1 VDRFDVIVIGGG
13 VAGLATAIALRS
25 EGYSV
30 AVIERQLNNR
40 AQIGEIFV
48 PEVRLPLTTLDLW
61 DDFLALGCAQAAAR
75 LSVWGSD
82 RLDQADY
89 VFNAYGNGWLVVRP
103 SFDRMLSRVVVDRGV
118 KLFAKARLQRV
129 SREDN
134 RTWRLT
140 LSCGGMSR
148 VVCSPFAVAAT
159 GRASSVL
166 RQADETRRTYDRL
179 VAIVARVGR
188 PASWHLDDHR
198 PLIEATADGWWF
210 SLLFPDG
217 EVHLAIMTDSDLART
232 AIRRAGSRPAM
243 LHALLHR
250 ASHTRER
257 LDDRLDLL
265 GPPQVVAANT
275 YINDRIVEDAKL
287 FVGDAALAIDPLAG
301 QGSFAALDA
310 GIRAAEAVGEY
321 FRAGIQ
327 PLYDYSREERRRFER
342 YLADRTAYYRL
353 EQRWPHSPFWKR
365 RHADIARNR
374 QDRTAV
380 CTENLIFVDYVSN
393 MSHQN
398 RCVPGERAR

>member
-1 VDRFDVIVIGGG
+1 VDCFDVIVVGGG

-25 EGYSV
+25 KGYSV
-30 AVIERQLNNR
+30 AVIERQVNHR
-40 AQIGEIFV
+40 AQIGEVFV
-48 PEVRLPLTTLDLW
+48 PEARLPLTTLDLW
-61 DDFLALGCAQAAAR
+61 DDFLALRCAQAAAR

-82 RLDQADY
+82 HLDQADY
-89 VFNAYGNGWLVVRP
+89 IFNAYGNAWLVGRP
-103 SFDRMLSRVVVDRGV
+103 SFDRMLSRVAVDRGV
-118 KLFAKARLQRV
+118 KFFAKARLQRV
-129 SREDN
+129 SREHN
-134 RTWRLT
+134 RIWRLT
-140 LSCGGMSR
+140 LSCSGMSR
-148 VVCSPFAVAAT
+148 VVCSKFAVAAT

-166 RQADETRRTYDRL
+166 REAGETRRTYDHL

-188 PASWHLDDHR
+188 PTSWRHDDHR

-217 EVHLAIMTDSDLART
+217 EVHLAMMTDSDLART

-243 LHALLHR
+243 LNASLRR

-265 GPPQVVAANT
+265 RPPQVVAANT
-275 YINDRIVEDAKL
+275 YMNDRMVDDAKL

-327 PLYDYSREERRRFER
+327 PLYDYTQDERLRFEQ
-342 YLADRTAYYRL
+342 YLADRAAYYRL
-353 EQRWPHSPFWKR
+353 EQRWPYSPFWKR
-365 RHADIARNR
+365 RHADTARSAKR
-374 QDRTAV
+374 
-380 CTENLIFVDYVSN
+380 SN
-393 MSHQN
+393 SS
-398 RCVPGERAR
+398 